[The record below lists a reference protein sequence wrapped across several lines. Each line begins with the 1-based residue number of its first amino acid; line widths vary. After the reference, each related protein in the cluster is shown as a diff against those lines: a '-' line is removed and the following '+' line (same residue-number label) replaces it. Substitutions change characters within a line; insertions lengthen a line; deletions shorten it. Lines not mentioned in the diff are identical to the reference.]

1 MDKIPSQIL
10 NSSFLMLLLLDR
22 MYVLEILAFSSTSF
36 KFPKVTVCKIW
47 FEFIEGGKE
56 YAHPGFGFCG
66 GLHRL
71 HSCYR
76 SLTIKVQEGLRGH
89 RAVWHTPYRAHTND
103 ECTWKWMWQPELSN
117 F

>member
-1 MDKIPSQIL
+1 
-10 NSSFLMLLLLDR
+10 MLLLLDR

-36 KFPKVTVCKIW
+36 KFPEVTVCKIW

-71 HSCYR
+71 HQHNAGSFVPIACEC
-76 SLTIKVQEGLRGH
+76 VQSSNQAHNISRRG
-89 RAVWHTPYRAHTND
+89 
-103 ECTWKWMWQPELSN
+103 Q
-117 F
+117 